1 MRIACALIVAMLMSA
16 GATLA
21 SAKEFAQ
28 KWVYASANFTTDAG
42 AKKADEQLDR
52 FKKLGATHLLL
63 VEAKMTRL
71 YSATPEYF
79 QRARA
84 YQAKAKDLNI
94 TIVPC
99 VYPIGYSGT
108 WFHYDANLASGI
120 PVKNAPFIVS
130 GSVAQPDP
138 ANTPKLED
146 EGFEKLNDDTPNA
159 PFIDWKP
166 MPDAPG
172 LISADKTVKHSGN
185 ASLKLSNL
193 DKLPKQKPAEPQLTR
208 QAIYLTQTLKVKPFQ
223 YYRVSLWAKT
233 QDLKA
238 AGELHVSITSQNGL
252 RRHTFQNTGIKE
264 TQDWTQHFITFNT
277 FEAEEITFGVGVN
290 GAKSGTI
297 WYDDVKIEP
306 AGLLLV
312 LRRDTLPFVVTSE
325 DGKTVYEEGRDY
337 KPVRDPC
344 LSQEPFPGEFTV
356 THKPSAIVSTYNS
369 RITEGQKLL
378 VSYYHMMRIYSDQE
392 VISLQDPRVFDI
404 MEDQVK
410 RVVEAWP
417 TANYMMGYDEV
428 RAGGFEPQPNGE
440 KLTPGQLLARHTK
453 KGYDILRKHSPQ
465 ATIYAWS
472 DMYTPYH
479 NARPFDISTH
489 EGKGYYY
496 ITPGTF
502 EGAWEGLPKD
512 VVVMNWYSPDQKTI
526 KFFADRGHKQV
537 LCGYY
542 DASKTEEMQRNI
554 ATWLKVSQGVPD
566 ILGFMYT
573 TWSNNYD
580 HVDEYFKLLST
591 AESWTKDLKEEPKED

>member
-1 MRIACALIVAMLMSA
+1 MRIACALIASIVLLALAADA
-16 GATLA
+16 G
-21 SAKEFAQ
+21 AKEFAQ

-52 FKKLGATHLLL
+52 FKKLGATHILL
-63 VEAKMTRL
+63 VEAKMSRL
-71 YSATPEYF
+71 YAATPDYF
-79 QRARA
+79 QRAKA

-94 TIVPC
+94 TLVPS

-120 PVKNAPFIVS
+120 PVKNAPFIVQ
-130 GSVAQPDP
+130 GSVAQPYP
-138 ANTPKLED
+138 ANTPKLIN
-146 EGFEKLNDDTPNA
+146 GNFEQSQADTPND
-159 PFIDWKP
+159 PFSGWILQP
-166 MPDAPG
+166 
-172 LISADKTVKHSGN
+172 SAAVITADTTTKHGGQM
-185 ASLKLSNL
+185 SLKLTNF
-193 DKLPKQKPAEPQLTR
+193 DKLPKDKPKEPQLTR
-208 QAIYLTQTLKVKPFQ
+208 NAVYLTQNVKVKPFQ
-223 YYRVSLWAKT
+223 YYRVSFWAKT

-238 AGELHVSITSQNGL
+238 SGELHISITSQNGL
-252 RRHTFQNTGIKE
+252 RRHEFQNAGINE
-264 TQDWTQHFITFNT
+264 TQDWTQHFVTFNT
-277 FEAEEITFGVGVN
+277 FEAEEITFGIGVN

-297 WYDDVKIEP
+297 WYDDVVIEP

-344 LSQEPFPGEFTV
+344 LSQEPFPGNFTI

-392 VISLQDPRVFDI
+392 VISIQDPKVFEI

-417 TANYMMGYDEV
+417 TGNYMMGYDEV

-440 KLTPGQLLARHTK
+440 KLTPGQLLARHTR
-453 KGYDILRKHSPQ
+453 KGYDILRKYSPQ

-479 NARPFDISTH
+479 NSRPFDVSTH

-496 ITPGTF
+496 ITPSTF

-512 VVVMNWYSPDQKTI
+512 VVIMNWWSPDARNV

-542 DASKTEEMQRNI
+542 DAPKTEDMQRNI
-554 ATWLKVSQGVPD
+554 ATWLKVSDGVPG
-566 ILGFMYT
+566 ILGFTYT
-573 TWSNNYD
+573 TWHNEYD
-580 HVDEYFKLLST
+580 HLDEYFKLLET
-591 AESWTKDLKEEPKED
+591 AESWTKDVKEEPKDE